1 MTFKQYLKIIFF
13 AIAPILIFCTIV
25 GFVAMLFDNMIVRYA
40 FVVIAALLGGFP
52 IHKWLEW
59 LTRSGKIKLG

>member
-13 AIAPILIFCTIV
+13 AVVPIMVFCAII
-25 GFVAMLFDNMIVRYA
+25 GCIAMLFDNLIVRYA
-40 FVVIAALLGGFP
+40 FVVIATLMGGFP